1 MAPGPPGVAKVGG
14 AKQSNGSPSAARS
27 DKEGDDAAVDL
38 VWAGLIVLGVAAVAI
53 AAMLLVRR
61 GAPAGSYFEDG
72 DRASGIFGVLATAFA
87 VLIGF
92 VVFLSFES
100 FDTSRSGGEAEA
112 RIVVQQYEPAQFL
125 PIAVRARLSGELVCY
140 GRTVINQ
147 EWPRMESGTLGDLR
161 NPWSLTMLR
170 TLRTT
175 EPRSA
180 SEQTA
185 YAKWFDQR
193 SDRENGRGDRIH
205 GAEGVI
211 PFPVW
216 IVLLMAS
223 GVIFVYMLFFADSSE
238 RAIVQATM
246 MGGVAVVITS
256 TLLLLVFLDHPYE
269 SAAGGLRPVAM
280 ERALA
285 QIGQESAFARQRFIV
300 PCDSKGTAKET

>member
-1 MAPGPPGVAKVGG
+1 V
-14 AKQSNGSPSAARS
+14 NF
-27 DKEGDDAAVDL
+27 
-38 VWAGLIVLGVAAVAI
+38 VWACFIVLGIAGVAI

-72 DRASGIFGVLATAFA
+72 DRASGVFGVLATGFA

-100 FDTSRSGGEAEA
+100 FDTSRSGAEAEA
-112 RIVVQQYEPAQFL
+112 RTVVQQYETAQFL
-125 PIAVRARLSGELVCY
+125 PIAVRAELAGDLVCY
-140 GRTVINQ
+140 ARTVINQ
-147 EWPRMESGTLGDLR
+147 EWPRMQSGTLGNLR

-193 SDRENGRGDRIH
+193 SDRENGRADRVH

-211 PFPVW
+211 PLPVW
-216 IVLLMAS
+216 IVLLIAS
-223 GVIFVYMLFFADSSE
+223 GVIFVYMLFFADSAE

-269 SAAGGLRPVAM
+269 SGAGGLRPVAM
-280 ERALA
+280 KRALA
-285 QIGQESAFARQRFIV
+285 QIGQERAFARERIIV
-300 PCDSKGTAKET
+300 PCDSKGMAKEA

>member
-1 MAPGPPGVAKVGG
+1 MNLAL
-14 AKQSNGSPSAARS
+14 AA
-27 DKEGDDAAVDL
+27 
-38 VWAGLIVLGVAAVAI
+38 LIVAGAMVTAI

-61 GAPAGSYFEDG
+61 RAPEGSYFEDG
-72 DRASGIFGVLATAFA
+72 DRASGIFGVLATGFA

-100 FDTSRSGGEAEA
+100 FDTSRSGAETEA
-112 RIVVQQYEPAQFL
+112 RTVVQQFETAQFL
-125 PIAVRARLSGELVCY
+125 PVAVRARLSGDLVCY
-140 GRTVINQ
+140 ARTVIHQ
-147 EWPRMESGTLGDLR
+147 EWPRMESGTIGGSR
-161 NPWSLTMLR
+161 NPWSLAMLR

-193 SDRENGRGDRIH
+193 SDREDGRADRIH

-211 PFPVW
+211 PLPVW
-216 IVLLMAS
+216 IVLLLAS
-223 GVIFVYMLFFADSSE
+223 GVIFVYMLFFADSAE

-256 TLLLLVFLDHPYE
+256 TLLLLVFLDHPYQ
-269 SAAGGLRPVAM
+269 SGVGGLRPVAM
-280 ERALA
+280 KRALA
-285 QIGQESAFARQRFIV
+285 QLQQERAFARERIV
-300 PCDSKGTAKET
+300 IPCDSQGTARA

>member
-1 MAPGPPGVAKVGG
+1 M
-14 AKQSNGSPSAARS
+14 N
-27 DKEGDDAAVDL
+27 L
-38 VWAGLIVLGVAAVAI
+38 VWAVVIVVVVAALAI

-72 DRASGIFGVLATAFA
+72 DRASGVFGVLATGFA

-100 FDTSRSGGEAEA
+100 FDTSRSGAEAEA
-112 RIVVQQYEPAQFL
+112 RIVVQQFETAQFL
-125 PIAVRARLSGELVCY
+125 PVAVRAQLSGELVCY
-140 GRTVINQ
+140 ARTVTYQ
-147 EWPRMESGTLGDLR
+147 EWPRMESGTIGGSR
-161 NPWSLTMLR
+161 NPWSLAMLS

-193 SDRENGRGDRIH
+193 SDREDGRADRIH

-211 PFPVW
+211 PLPVW
-216 IVLLMAS
+216 IVLLIAS
-223 GVIFVYMLFFADSSE
+223 GVIFVYMLFFADSAE

-256 TLLLLVFLDHPYE
+256 TLLLLVFLDHPYQ
-269 SAAGGLRPVAM
+269 SGVGGLRPVAM

-285 QIGQESAFARQRFIV
+285 QIQQESSFSQERIII
-300 PCDSKGTAKET
+300 PCDSRGTANGA

>member
-1 MAPGPPGVAKVGG
+1 MLPATGPVL
-14 AKQSNGSPSAARS
+14 RS
-27 DKEGDDAAVDL
+27 ENLLPRPRNDQGGDDAAVNF
-38 VWAGLIVLGVAAVAI
+38 VWAGFIVLGVAAVAI

-61 GAPAGSYFEDG
+61 GAPEGSYFEDG
-72 DRASGIFGVLATAFA
+72 DRASGVFGVLATGFA

-100 FDTSRSGGEAEA
+100 FDTSRSGAEAEA
-112 RIVVQQYEPAQFL
+112 RTVVQQYETAQFL
-125 PIAVRARLSGELVCY
+125 PITVRAQLSGDLVCY
-140 GRTVINQ
+140 ARTVINQ
-147 EWPRMESGTLGDLR
+147 EWPRMKSGTLGNLR
-161 NPWSLTMLR
+161 NPWSLTMLH

-193 SDRENGRGDRIH
+193 SDRENARADRIH

-211 PFPVW
+211 PLPVW
-216 IVLLMAS
+216 IVLLVAS
-223 GVIFVYMLFFADSSE
+223 GVIFVYMLFFADSAE

-269 SAAGGLRPVAM
+269 SGVGGLRPIAM

-285 QIGQESAFARQRFIV
+285 QLRQESSLAREKIII
-300 PCDSKGTAKET
+300 PCDSQGAARVA

>member
-1 MAPGPPGVAKVGG
+1 M
-14 AKQSNGSPSAARS
+14 N
-27 DKEGDDAAVDL
+27 L
-38 VWAGLIVLGVAAVAI
+38 VWAGLIVVGVAVVAI

-61 GAPAGSYFEDG
+61 GAPEGSYFEDG
-72 DRASGIFGVLATAFA
+72 DRASGVFGVLATGFA

-100 FDTSRSGGEAEA
+100 FDTSRSGAETEA
-112 RIVVQQYEPAQFL
+112 RTVVQQFETAQFL
-125 PIAVRARLSGELVCY
+125 PVSVRAQLSGELVCY
-140 GRTVINQ
+140 ARTVIYQ
-147 EWPRMESGTLGDLR
+147 EWPRMRSGSLGNLR
-161 NPWSLTMLR
+161 NPWSLAMLG

-193 SDRENGRGDRIH
+193 SDRENGRADRIH
-205 GAEGVI
+205 GGEGVI
-211 PFPVW
+211 PVAVW
-216 IVLLMAS
+216 IVLLLAS
-223 GVIFVYMLFFADSSE
+223 GVIFLYMLFFADSAE
-238 RAIVQATM
+238 GAIVQATM

-269 SAAGGLRPVAM
+269 AGGAGGLRPVAM

-285 QIGQESAFARQRFIV
+285 QIRQERAFARERIIV
-300 PCDSKGTAKET
+300 PCDSKGTAKRA

>member
-1 MAPGPPGVAKVGG
+1 M
-14 AKQSNGSPSAARS
+14 NF
-27 DKEGDDAAVDL
+27 
-38 VWAGLIVLGVAAVAI
+38 VWAGFIVLGVAAVAI

-61 GAPAGSYFEDG
+61 GAPEGSYFEDG
-72 DRASGIFGVLATAFA
+72 DRASGVFGVLATGFA

-100 FDTSRSGGEAEA
+100 FDTSRSGAEAEA
-112 RIVVQQYEPAQFL
+112 RTVVQQYETAQFL
-125 PIAVRARLSGELVCY
+125 PITVRAQLSGDLVCY
-140 GRTVINQ
+140 ARTVINQ
-147 EWPRMESGTLGDLR
+147 EWPRMKSGTLGNLR
-161 NPWSLTMLR
+161 NPWRLTMLH

-193 SDRENGRGDRIH
+193 SDRENGRADRIH

-211 PFPVW
+211 PLPVW
-216 IVLLMAS
+216 IVLLIAS
-223 GVIFVYMLFFADSSE
+223 GVIFVYMLFFADSAE

-269 SAAGGLRPVAM
+269 SGAGGLRPVAM

-285 QIGQESAFARQRFIV
+285 QIGQERTFARERIIV

>member
-1 MAPGPPGVAKVGG
+1 V
-14 AKQSNGSPSAARS
+14 NF
-27 DKEGDDAAVDL
+27 
-38 VWAGLIVLGVAAVAI
+38 VWAGFIILGVTAVAI

-72 DRASGIFGVLATAFA
+72 DRASGVFGVLATGFA

-100 FDTSRSGGEAEA
+100 FDTSRSGAEAEA
-112 RIVVQQYEPAQFL
+112 RTVVQQYESAQFL
-125 PIAVRARLSGELVCY
+125 PNAVRARLSGELVCY
-140 GRTVINQ
+140 ARTVINQ
-147 EWPRMESGTLGDLR
+147 EWPQMESGTLGNLR
-161 NPWSLTMLR
+161 NPWSLTMMR

-193 SDRENGRGDRIH
+193 SDRENARADRIH

-211 PFPVW
+211 PLPVW
-216 IVLLMAS
+216 IVLLIAS
-223 GVIFVYMLFFADSSE
+223 GVIFVYMLFFADSAE

-269 SAAGGLRPVAM
+269 SGAGGLRPVAM

-285 QIGQESAFARQRFIV
+285 QIGQERAFARERIIV
-300 PCDSKGTAKET
+300 PCDSKGTAKAA